1 MLHCSTLG
9 LSNFIV
15 GLMFLP
21 LRNALSGGDP
31 HKEGR
36 VFYVFAAL
44 LSIGVLSLNRFYR
57 T

>member
-1 MLHCSTLG
+1 MLHSFTPG
-9 LSNFIV
+9 LSNFVV
-15 GLMFLP
+15 GIMFLP

-36 VFYVFAAL
+36 VFYVFATL